1 MACGVVGPADANYA
15 GIPGPMV
22 MLVLLGLSFLY
33 WWL

>member
-1 MACGVVGPADANYA
+1 MTYVIGPADANYA

-22 MLVLLGLSFLY
+22 MLVLFVLY